1 MSIEYRTLNYADTE
15 EMRCYLTLFYG
26 IPAMLDEFYF
36 PKSAEFIEA
45 SIATARRQEN
55 QTNTFSGIAV
65 EHGEVIGL
73 HILRRFEEG
82 ALVGAHVAGL
92 WVDERRR
99 GVGVARTLKEH
110 GEAWAR
116 SIGAD
121 FLNTNV
127 QVANARMLEI
137 NERCGFEPYRI
148 NLRKRL

>member
-15 EMRCYLTLFYG
+15 EMRRYLTLFYG
-26 IPAMLDEFYF
+26 IPAMLDEFYH

-45 SIATARRQEN
+45 SIVTARQQEN
-55 QTNTFSGIAV
+55 PTNTFPGIAV
-65 EHGEVIGL
+65 EHGLIVGL
-73 HILRRFEEG
+73 HILRRFEEA
-82 ALVGAHVAGL
+82 ALVGAHIAGL

-99 GVGVARTLKEH
+99 GIGVARTLKKH
-110 GEAWAR
+110 GEVWAR

-127 QVANARMLEI
+127 HVANTRMLEI